1 MEMPTGSALPWSAA
15 TSRGWGLAPST
26 ASQPLDMVALMTS
39 RWETRGVRLAWGVG
53 LCSLGLV
60 AADLVLLAPDW
71 KAIDS
76 LQSVP

>member
-1 MEMPTGSALPWSAA
+1 
-15 TSRGWGLAPST
+15 
-26 ASQPLDMVALMTS
+26 MVALMTS

-76 LQSVP
+76 QTVQSVP